1 MKYGKLINNLHWW
14 AEHCD
19 QTNHGCQTR
28 RILADAATAIEA
40 LRADLAR
47 VTAER
52 DAAVWDLETTMARV
66 NPIFDTCGF
75 CKNAQC
81 YARGG
86 IEFCHPEWRGIRKED

>member
-1 MKYGKLINNLHWW
+1 MDIEKLIERLRSHRG
-14 AEHCD
+14 ALFEMLYKQD
-19 QTNHGCQTR
+19 MD
-28 RILADAATAIEA
+28 DAATAIEA

-47 VTAER
+47 VTTER
-52 DAAVWDLETTMARV
+52 DAAVWDLETTMAHV